1 MENIELSVKQYKA
14 LLSRLDELNQ
24 GVTSMRIKSDSE
36 ERYITNID
44 LRKQLQVSKRTEQ
57 RWRATGRLP
66 FIQIGKKIYYD
77 VETILKSFRVG
88 SNNPI
93 EVENQPADVNDP
105 ENDIPQM
112 ECVRCPLFVI
122 LNS

>member
-1 MENIELSVKQYKA
+1 MENIELSVQQYKA
-14 LLSRLDELNQ
+14 LLSRLDELNH
-24 GVTSMRIKSDSE
+24 GVTAMRIKSDSE

-57 RWRATGRLP
+57 RWRDTGRLP
-66 FIQIGKKIYYD
+66 FIQIGKKIYYE

-88 SNNPI
+88 TNNPG
-93 EVENQPADVNDP
+93 EVENQPADENVP
-105 ENDIPQM
+105 EKDISQM
-112 ECVRCPLFVI
+112 ECLRCPLFVI